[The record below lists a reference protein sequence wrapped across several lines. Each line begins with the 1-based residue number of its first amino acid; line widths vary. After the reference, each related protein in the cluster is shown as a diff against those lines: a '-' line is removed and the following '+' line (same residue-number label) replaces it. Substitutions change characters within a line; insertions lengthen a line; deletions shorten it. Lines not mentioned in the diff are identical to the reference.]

1 MAQCAA
7 TRDPNR
13 GICSNGHRSPSL
25 HAPAKAE
32 TRFMSDR
39 THPPPSCG
47 PWRTVAR
54 TAASPRYD
62 AGRGRRASRQVRS
75 CLRTRNRRSSGAGY
89 RSQRCG
95 ASYRGRAPDR
105 HCRACSR
112 RSPPTLA
119 HWSVGRSGHA
129 AIRPDGPHD
138 AVSSTWWRELA
149 ADVGLAQRA
158 VQRILRQVTGA
169 AETLI
174 ARATGEDGL
183 PATLQRDVR
192 RVIRRRA
199 RDLADPR

>member
-1 MAQCAA
+1 MIRALAERCDAPKVAA
-7 TRDPNR
+7 RDLFHQLAYSYVIGNNDVLHTWPYE
-13 GICSNGHRSPSL
+13 GDHRFVP
-25 HAPAKAE
+25 
-32 TRFMSDR
+32 
-39 THPPPSCG
+39 
-47 PWRTVAR
+47 
-54 TAASPRYD
+54 
-62 AGRGRRASRQVRS
+62 
-75 CLRTRNRRSSGAGY
+75 
-89 RSQRCG
+89 
-95 ASYRGRAPDR
+95 
-105 HCRACSR
+105 
-112 RSPPTLA
+112 
-119 HWSVGRSGHA
+119 

-138 AVSSTWWRELA
+138 AVSLKWWRELA